1 MEASKLL
8 PLAARERL
16 IAATKIKDPFERLKA
31 IDSAIERAKGENPHM
46 FKQPETFETLNKEEN
61 K

>member
-1 MEASKLL
+1 MGPSTLL

-16 IAATKIKDPFERLKA
+16 IKATQIKDPFERLKA
-31 IDSAIERAKGENPHM
+31 IDAAIDRVKSEHPKL
-46 FKQPETFETLNKEEN
+46 FKPETENLKLLKEN